1 MSNAR
6 RTPRHRKKIDLALQG
21 GGAHGAFTWGVLD
34 RLLEDDRLEIS
45 AVSGSSAGAM
55 NAVVMAA
62 GLMAGGRRQAREALR
77 AFWASVG
84 ASAQLN
90 PLNGGL
96 FGTLFASAARWSPVG
111 QYLDLA
117 TRVFSPYQLNP
128 LNLNPLRQVI
138 ADAVDFDAV
147 RRCDRIELFVGA
159 THVRSGRL
167 RVFRNPELSVDVVLA
182 SACLPML
189 FQAVEVDGE
198 AYWDGG
204 YMGNPTLLPLV
215 DEATA
220 ADVLLVQVNP
230 IERAEVPTR
239 APDILARI
247 DEITFNGSLI
257 KEMRSIALLKR
268 LLRDEGRPIERY
280 REPLFQR
287 VHDLRLHRLDGGAEL
302 ARLGDSS
309 RMAADPATLARLHRL
324 GASAA
329 HAWLAHNFAHIGR
342 RSTLDLVREF
352 SSEPLFGADPR

>member
-1 MSNAR
+1 MSLTRQPSR
-6 RTPRHRKKIDLALQG
+6 RRKRIDLALQG

-45 AVSGSSAGAM
+45 AISGSSAGAM
-55 NAVVMAA
+55 NAVLLAA
-62 GLMAGGRRQAREALR
+62 GLMAGGRREAREMLR
-77 AFWASVG
+77 TFWVGMG

-96 FGTLFASAARWSPVG
+96 FGTLFGSATSWSPLG

-117 TRVFSPYQLNP
+117 TRVLSPYQFNP
-128 LNLNPLRQVI
+128 LNLNPLRRMI
-138 ADAVDFDAV
+138 AEAVDFDAV
-147 RRCDRIELFVGA
+147 RRCDRIELFIGA

-182 SACLPML
+182 STCLPML
-189 FQAVEVDGE
+189 FQAVEIDGE

-204 YMGNPTLLPLV
+204 YMGNPTLLPLI
-215 DEATA
+215 DEDTA
-220 ADVLLVQVNP
+220 NDVLLVQVNP
-230 IERAEVPTR
+230 IERDEVPTR
-239 APDILARI
+239 APEILARI

-257 KEMRSIALLKR
+257 REMRTIALLKR

-302 ARLGDSS
+302 AQAGDSNRLS
-309 RMAADPATLARLHRL
+309 TDPATLRRLHHL
-324 GASAA
+324 GSAA
-329 HAWLAHNFAHIGR
+329 AAAWLAHNFSHIGR

-352 SSEPLFGADPR
+352 SGESWHHRL